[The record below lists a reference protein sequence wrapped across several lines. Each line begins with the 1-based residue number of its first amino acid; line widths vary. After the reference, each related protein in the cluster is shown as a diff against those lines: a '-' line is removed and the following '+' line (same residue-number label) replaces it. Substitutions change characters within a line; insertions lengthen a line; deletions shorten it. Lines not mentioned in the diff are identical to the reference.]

1 MAVASELPITTVR
14 EGTTATQMAQEIF
27 GDGVTVTGATY
38 YGDNDSAGI
47 YTNGDSVAPGVA
59 PSNTGVILST
69 GEAED
74 FTNEAAG
81 GWSVWNGWGGWNGNS
96 NGNNGNANG
105 IGNGNGGGNGN
116 GNNGNG
122 NGNGG
127 SGNSVGA
134 DPNQSSNTSTNTS
147 GTDNFSQYNNAA
159 GGRTYD
165 AATLDVDFIP
175 DSNVLT
181 MQFVFSSEEYPEF
194 ANSIYQ
200 DFFGVWV
207 NGKQVEHEVGD
218 GETDPY
224 NISTTN
230 NINMYVNNTQDD
242 YNTEMDGFTITLTL
256 TMFVNP
262 NETNSIRIAL
272 ADVGDSQ
279 YDSNVLIAGNSIQ
292 TKLIAMS
299 DDVNVYP
306 DGTTTLNVLG
316 NDINNGPGVL
326 TITHINNQPVT
337 TGTTITLPTGQQI
350 TLNANGT
357 FNVVGDGDE
366 EDFNFTYTI
375 SNGTDTDVGFVNA
388 TSVPCFVA
396 GTLIA
401 TPDGDRPAEQLLPG
415 DLVMTKDEGAQPLR
429 WVGSRRVAA
438 TGDFAPIY
446 IRAGT
451 LGQHR
456 DLLVSPLHRVLIK
469 DNLAELLFGE
479 AEVLVAARDLVNDRS
494 ITRRMGGEV
503 TYVHLL
509 FDRHQVVFSEGLET
523 ESFLPGPQTA
533 HSFEADMV
541 AEIYSIFPTLDPESG
556 TGYPTAARRTLKRYE
571 AQLLRAAKVA

>member
-1 MAVASELPITTVR
+1 MVAASELPIQTVG
-14 EGTTATQMAQEIF
+14 EGTTATDMANEIF

-38 YGDNDSAGI
+38 YGDTDSAGI
-47 YTNGDSVAPGVA
+47 YSDGDATSPGA
-59 PSNTGVILST
+59 TPGDTGIIMST
-69 GEAED
+69 GTAED
-74 FTNEAAG
+74 FTNEAAVG
-81 GWSVWNGWGGWNGNS
+81 GNAGNG

-105 IGNGNGGGNGN
+105 NGGNGN

-127 SGNSVGA
+127 NANGGGA
-134 DPNQSSNTSTNTS
+134 DPNQSSSTSTNTS
-147 GTDNFSQYNNAA
+147 GTNNFSQYNNAA
-159 GGRTYD
+159 GGNTYD
-165 AATLDVDFIP
+165 ASTLDIDFIP
-175 DSNVLT
+175 DTDVLT

-200 DFFGVWV
+200 DFFGVWI
-207 NGKQVEHEVGD
+207 NGELVEHDVGD
-218 GETDPY
+218 GETDPF

-230 NINMYVNNTQDD
+230 NINMYNDNTSDAF
-242 YNTEMDGFTITLTL
+242 NTEMDGFTITLTL
-256 TMFVNP
+256 TMVVNP
-262 NETNSIRIAL
+262 GETNSMRIAI

-279 YDSNVLIAGNSIQ
+279 YDSSVLIAGNSVQ
-292 TKLIAMS
+292 TEVIAIS

-306 DGTTTLNVLG
+306 DGTTTLDVLS
-316 NDINNGPGVL
+316 NDINNGPAGSTL
-326 TITHINNQPVT
+326 TITHINGQPT
-337 TGTTITLPTGQQI
+337 TVGTAITLATGQQV
-350 TLNANGT
+350 TLNSDGT
-357 FNVVGDGDE
+357 FSVVGDGDE

-375 SNGTDTDVGFVNA
+375 DNGTNSDVGFVNA
-388 TSVPCFVA
+388 TLVPCFVA

-401 TPDGDRPAEQLLPG
+401 TPEGDRCAERLLPG

-429 WVGSRRVAA
+429 WIGSRRVAA
-438 TGDFAPIY
+438 VGDFAPIH
-446 IRAGT
+446 IRANT

-479 AEVLVAARDLVNDRS
+479 AEVLVAARDLVNDHS
-494 ITRRMGGEV
+494 IMRREGGEV

-523 ESFLPGPQTA
+523 ESFLPGPQTSS
-533 HSFEADMV
+533 SFEADV
-541 AEIYSIFPTLDPESG
+541 VEEIYSIFPELDPETGTG

-571 AQLLRAAKVA
+571 AELLRAAKVA